1 MLCGKRST
9 KSYFIFF
16 NLLVHRSFPLDMAA
30 FAIHI
35 RQLLSKPKAKF
46 GKMLVNNVEKTVPSG
61 WLEPK
66 FLEQF
71 ASSPSTVECRGSDKE
86 VITLL

>member
-1 MLCGKRST
+1 
-9 KSYFIFF
+9 
-16 NLLVHRSFPLDMAA
+16 MAG

-46 GKMLVNNVEKTVPSG
+46 GKMFINNVEKTVPHG
-61 WLEPK
+61 WLEPE
-66 FLEQF
+66 FLKQF
-71 ASSPSTVECRGSDKE
+71 ASSPSTVECRGSEKE

>member
-1 MLCGKRST
+1 M
-9 KSYFIFF
+9 
-16 NLLVHRSFPLDMAA
+16 HRLFALDMAA

-46 GKMLVNNVEKTVPSG
+46 GFKIINNVEKAVPSG
-61 WLEPK
+61 WLEPE
-66 FLEQF
+66 FLKQF
-71 ASSPSTVECRGSDKE
+71 ASSRSTVECRGADKE